1 MVAGIYPHRRYVP
14 PLRGGDLHTSFLEH
28 IEKRKT
34 MSEILNGRSIELAPA
49 IEIPPENTAIVA
61 VPAADWSDTVKD
73 AIEALPQL
81 WTRGLLYLIFIFTCT
96 VLPWAMLSKFDETGA
111 GRGRIETK
119 GSSNRLEAATS
130 GSVTAVRAQEGQSV
144 QKGQILL
151 ELESDAVRAEVQQSK
166 TKLEGQMNR
175 LSQLGIAKN
184 QVTISI
190 ATQQQQNKAQAVE
203 KLAQFEQAQ
212 QSLAEKKSGAP
223 LSDNIRLIQL
233 DRANKILTDSKANLL
248 IQRTEKAA
256 QLIQSRQ
263 KLTAAKTALIINGSK
278 YEWNLREVKR
288 YQGLWEKGGVAE
300 VKLSE
305 VRTIANESE
314 RMNAQ
319 SMAEVELAN
328 TMLKEQESN
337 YNRVLYQLQADIRQA
352 ESKIQEQNREY
363 QQSTAK
369 QKGEIKQA
377 QSRIKEQQGNRDSLL
392 QGGKLAILKSEEQLK
407 DLQSQIL
414 TLNTEISQTKQQIQ
428 ESERQLAQKVI
439 RAPVAGTV
447 LQLPFKQPKSF
458 VQTGQLVAQI
468 APQGAATI
476 LKVQMPSQNSG
487 FLKTGM
493 PVKVK
498 FDAYPFQDY
507 GVVEGKVQMVSPDSK
522 LVDVG
527 NGKIEAFEV
536 DVMLDRNYIKS
547 QGKQIPLNLGQTA
560 TAEVIIRQRQT
571 IDLILDPFKKLQQG
585 GI

>member
-1 MVAGIYPHRRYVP
+1 
-14 PLRGGDLHTSFLEH
+14 
-28 IEKRKT
+28 
-34 MSEILNGRSIELAPA
+34 MSEILNGRSIELAPSPA
-49 IEIPPENTAIVA
+49 IEIPPASTAIVA

-184 QVTISI
+184 QVVISI

-223 LSDNIRLIQL
+223 LSENIRLIQL

-263 KLTAAKTALIINGSK
+263 KLAAAQTALIINGSK

-288 YQGLWEKGGVAE
+288 YQGLWEQGGVAE

-314 RMNAQ
+314 RLNAQ
-319 SMAEVELAN
+319 SMAEVQLAK

-337 YNRVLYQLQADIRQA
+337 YNRVLYQLQADISQA
-352 ESKIQEQNREY
+352 DSKVREQDREY

-407 DLQSQIL
+407 DIQSQIL

-468 APQGAATI
+468 APQGAATV

-522 LVDVG
+522 LVDAG

>member
-1 MVAGIYPHRRYVP
+1 
-14 PLRGGDLHTSFLEH
+14 
-28 IEKRKT
+28 
-34 MSEILNGRSIELAPA
+34 MSEILNGRTIPASRDYTNELSPPGAIELAT
-49 IEIPPENTAIVA
+49 ESLAIVA
-61 VPAADWSDTVKD
+61 VPADDWSDTVKD

-119 GSSNRLEAATS
+119 GSSNRIEAATS
-130 GSVTAVRAQEGQSV
+130 GAVIAVRAQEGESV
-144 QKGQILL
+144 QKGQVLL
-151 ELESDAVRAEVQQSK
+151 ELESDAVRAEVQQAR

-175 LSQLGIAKN
+175 LSQLGIGKN
-184 QVTISI
+184 QVTIAI
-190 ATQQQQNKAQAVE
+190 ATQQQQNKAQAIE

-212 QSLAEKKSGAP
+212 QSLVEKKSGAP
-223 LSDNIRLIQL
+223 LSENIRLIQL
-233 DRANKILTDSKANLL
+233 DRASKILTDSKATLL
-248 IQRTEKAA
+248 IQRTEKSA
-256 QLIQSRQ
+256 QLVQSRQ
-263 KLTAAKTALIINGSK
+263 KLAAAQTALIINGSK
-278 YEWNLREVKR
+278 HEWNLKEVKR
-288 YQGLWEKGGVAE
+288 YQGLWEQGGVAE
-300 VKLSE
+300 VKLAE
-305 VRTIANESE
+305 VRTIAKESE

-319 SMAEVELAN
+319 AMAEVQLAN
-328 TMLKEQESN
+328 TMIKEQESN

-352 ESKIQEQNREY
+352 ESKVQEQDREY
-363 QQSTAK
+363 QQSIAK

-377 QSRIKEQQGNRDSLL
+377 ESRIKEQQGNRDSLL
-392 QGGKLAILKSEEQLK
+392 QAGKLAILKSEEQLK
-407 DLQSQIL
+407 DIQSQIGI
-414 TLNTEISQTKQQIQ
+414 LNTEISQTKQQVQ
-428 ESERQLAQKVI
+428 ELERQLAQKVI
-439 RAPVAGTV
+439 RAPVTGTV

-468 APQGAATI
+468 APQGAATV

-522 LVDVG
+522 LVDAG

>member
-1 MVAGIYPHRRYVP
+1 
-14 PLRGGDLHTSFLEH
+14 
-28 IEKRKT
+28 
-34 MSEILNGRSIELAPA
+34 MSEILNGRMIELSPPAA
-49 IEIPPENTAIVA
+49 IEIPPESLAIVA
-61 VPAADWSDTVKD
+61 VPADDWSNTVKD

-119 GSSNRLEAATS
+119 GSSNRLEAAIS
-130 GSVTAVRAQEGQSV
+130 GSVIAVRAQEGQSV

-184 QVTISI
+184 QVVISI

-203 KLAQFEQAQ
+203 KLAQFEQAE

-233 DRANKILTDSKANLL
+233 DRAGKILTDSKANLL

-256 QLIQSRQ
+256 QLVQSRQ
-263 KLTAAKTALIINGSK
+263 KLAAAQTASIINGSK

-288 YQGLWEKGGVAE
+288 YQGLWEQGGVAE

-319 SMAEVELAN
+319 SMAEVQLAN
-328 TMLKEQESN
+328 TMIKEQESN

-369 QKGEIKQA
+369 QKAEIKQA
-377 QSRIKEQQGNRDSLL
+377 ESRIKEQQGNRDSLL

-428 ESERQLAQKVI
+428 ESERQLAQKII

-468 APQGAATI
+468 APQGAATV

-522 LVDVG
+522 LVDAG

>member
-1 MVAGIYPHRRYVP
+1 MP
-14 PLRGGDLHTSFLEH
+14 
-28 IEKRKT
+28 
-34 MSEILNGRSIELAPA
+34 EILNGRSIELTPSPA
-49 IEIPPENTAIVA
+49 IEIPPESLEIVA
-61 VPAADWSDTVKD
+61 VPADDWSNTVKD

-130 GSVTAVRAQEGQSV
+130 GSVIAVRAQEGQSV
-144 QKGQILL
+144 QKGQVLL

-184 QVTISI
+184 QVAISI

-203 KLAQFEQAQ
+203 KFAQFEQAQ
-212 QSLAEKKSGAP
+212 QNFSDKKSGVP
-223 LSDNIRLIQL
+223 LSENLRLIQL
-233 DRANKILTDSKANLL
+233 DRANKILIDSKATLL

-256 QLIQSRQ
+256 QLRQSRQ
-263 KLTAAKTALIINGSK
+263 KLVAAKTILEIADSK
-278 YEWNLREVKR
+278 YKWSLNEVKR
-288 YQGLWEKGGVAE
+288 YKELLDQGGIAEIKLVDIQGVAKE
-300 VKLSE
+300 M
-305 VRTIANESE
+305 E
-314 RMNAQ
+314 RLHVQAL
-319 SMAEVELAN
+319 AEVELAQ
-328 TMLKEQESN
+328 TGLKEQESN
-337 YNRVLYQLQADIRQA
+337 YSKVLLQLQSDIRQA
-352 ESKIQEQNREY
+352 DSKVQEQNREY
-363 QQSTAK
+363 QQSIAR

-377 QSRIKEQQGNRDSLL
+377 QSRLKEQQGNRDSLI

-468 APQGAATI
+468 APQGAATV

-522 LVDVG
+522 LVDAG

-585 GI
+585 GV

>member
-1 MVAGIYPHRRYVP
+1 MTQA
-14 PLRGGDLHTSFLEH
+14 FNN
-28 IEKRKT
+28 KT
-34 MSEILNGRSIELAPA
+34 IELSSSTA
-49 IEIPPENTAIVA
+49 IEIPSESQEILA
-61 VPAADWSDTVKD
+61 VPADDWSDTVKD

-119 GSSNRLEAATS
+119 GSSNRIEAATS
-130 GSVTAVRAQEGQSV
+130 GSVIAVRAQEGQSV
-144 QKGQILL
+144 QKGQVLL
-151 ELESDAVRAEVQQSK
+151 ELESDAVRAEVQQSR

-212 QSLAEKKSGAP
+212 QSLTEKKSGVP

-233 DRANKILTDSKANLL
+233 DRASKILTDSKANLL

-256 QLIQSRQ
+256 QLVQSRQ
-263 KLTAAKTALIINGSK
+263 KLAAAQTALIINGSK
-278 YEWNLREVKR
+278 YEWNLREVRR
-288 YQGLWEKGGVAE
+288 YQGLWEQGGVAE

-319 SMAEVELAN
+319 SIAEVQLAN
-328 TMLKEQESN
+328 TMIKEQESN

-428 ESERQLAQKVI
+428 ESERQLAQKII

-468 APQGAATI
+468 APQGAATV

-522 LVDVG
+522 LVEAG

-585 GI
+585 GV

>member
-1 MVAGIYPHRRYVP
+1 MPNIFI
-14 PLRGGDLHTSFLEH
+14 DLIT
-28 IEKRKT
+28 IKRKT
-34 MSEILNGRSIELAPA
+34 MSEILNARTIELEQSQLIELAP
-49 IEIPPENTAIVA
+49 TTSSAIVVVGA
-61 VPAADWSDTVKD
+61 DDWSDTVKD
-73 AIEALPQL
+73 AIEALPQI
-81 WTRGLLYLIFIFTCT
+81 WTRGLLYLILGFTCT

-119 GSSNRLEAATS
+119 GAANRLESATS
-130 GSVTAVRAQEGQSV
+130 GSVIAVRVQEGQSV

-151 ELESDAVRAEVQQSK
+151 ELESDAMRAEIQQSR

-175 LSQLGIAKN
+175 LSQLGIGKN
-184 QVTISI
+184 QVTIAI
-190 ATQQQQNKAQAVE
+190 ATQQQQNKAQAIE

-212 QSLAEKKSGAP
+212 QSLVEKKSGVP
-223 LSDNIRLIQL
+223 LSENIRLIQL
-233 DRANKILTDSKANLL
+233 DRASKILTDSKANLL

-256 QLIQSRQ
+256 QLVQSRQ
-263 KLTAAKTALIINGSK
+263 KLAAAQTALIINNSK
-278 YEWNLREVKR
+278 YEWSLKEVKR
-288 YQGLWEKGGVAE
+288 YQSLWEQGGVAE
-300 VKLSE
+300 VKLVE
-305 VRTIANESE
+305 VQTVAKESE

-319 SMAEVELAN
+319 ATADVQLAN

-352 ESKIQEQNREY
+352 DSKVQEQDREY

-369 QKGEIKQA
+369 QKGDIKQA
-377 QSRIKEQQGNRDSLL
+377 ESRIKEQQGNRDSLL
-392 QGGKLAILKSEEQLK
+392 QSGKLAILKSEEQLK
-407 DLQSQIL
+407 DIQSQIG
-414 TLNTEISQTKQQIQ
+414 TLNTEISQTKQQVQ
-428 ESERQLAQKVI
+428 ELERQLAQKVI

-447 LQLPFKQPKSF
+447 LQLPFKQAKSF

-468 APQGAATI
+468 APEGAATI
-476 LKVQMPSQNSG
+476 LKVQMPSQNTG

-507 GVVEGKVQMVSPDSK
+507 GIVEGKVQMVSPDSK
-522 LVDVG
+522 LVDAG

-560 TAEVIIRQRQT
+560 TAEVIVRQRQT

>member
-1 MVAGIYPHRRYVP
+1 MPNIFI
-14 PLRGGDLHTSFLEH
+14 DLIT
-28 IEKRKT
+28 IKRKT
-34 MSEILNGRSIELAPA
+34 MSEILNGRTIELEQSQLIELAP
-49 IEIPPENTAIVA
+49 TTSSAIVVVGA
-61 VPAADWSDTVKD
+61 DDWSDTVKD
-73 AIEALPQL
+73 AIEALPQI
-81 WTRGLLYLIFIFTCT
+81 WTRGLLYLILGFTCT

-119 GSSNRLEAATS
+119 GAANRLESATS
-130 GSVTAVRAQEGQSV
+130 GSVIAVRVQEGQSV

-151 ELESDAVRAEVQQSK
+151 ELESDAMRAEIQQSR

-175 LSQLGIAKN
+175 LSQLGIGKN
-184 QVTISI
+184 QVTIAI
-190 ATQQQQNKAQAVE
+190 ATQQQQNKAQAIE

-212 QSLAEKKSGAP
+212 QSLVEKKSGVP
-223 LSDNIRLIQL
+223 LSENIRLIQL
-233 DRANKILTDSKANLL
+233 DRASKILTDSKANLL

-256 QLIQSRQ
+256 QLVQSRQ
-263 KLTAAKTALIINGSK
+263 KLAAAQTALIINNSK
-278 YEWNLREVKR
+278 YEWSLKEVKR
-288 YQGLWEKGGVAE
+288 YQSLWEQGGVAE
-300 VKLSE
+300 VKLVE
-305 VRTIANESE
+305 VQTVAKESE

-319 SMAEVELAN
+319 ATADVQLAN

-352 ESKIQEQNREY
+352 DSKVQEQDREY

-369 QKGEIKQA
+369 QKGDIKQA
-377 QSRIKEQQGNRDSLL
+377 ESRIKEQQGNRDSLL
-392 QGGKLAILKSEEQLK
+392 QSGKLAILKSEEQLK
-407 DLQSQIL
+407 DIQSQIG
-414 TLNTEISQTKQQIQ
+414 TLNTEISQTKQQVQ
-428 ESERQLAQKVI
+428 ELERQLAQKVI

-447 LQLPFKQPKSF
+447 LQLPFKQAKSF
-458 VQTGQLVAQI
+458 IQTGQLVAQI
-468 APQGAATI
+468 APEGAATI
-476 LKVQMPSQNSG
+476 LKVQMPSQNTG

-507 GVVEGKVQMVSPDSK
+507 GIVEGKVQMVSPDSK
-522 LVDVG
+522 LVDAG

-560 TAEVIIRQRQT
+560 TAEVIVRQRQT

>member
-1 MVAGIYPHRRYVP
+1 
-14 PLRGGDLHTSFLEH
+14 
-28 IEKRKT
+28 
-34 MSEILNGRSIELAPA
+34 MSEILNGRSSLASSGYANELTPSPA
-49 IEIPPENTAIVA
+49 IEIPPESMVTVA

-130 GSVTAVRAQEGQSV
+130 GSVIAVRAQEGQSV

-203 KLAQFEQAQ
+203 KFAQFEQAQ
-212 QSLAEKKSGAP
+212 QNFSDKKSGVP
-223 LSDNIRLIQL
+223 LSENLRLIQL
-233 DRANKILTDSKANLL
+233 DRANKILIDSKATLL

-256 QLIQSRQ
+256 QLRQSRQ
-263 KLTAAKTALIINGSK
+263 KLVAAKTILEIADSK
-278 YEWNLREVKR
+278 YKWSLNEVKR
-288 YQGLWEKGGVAE
+288 YKELLDQGGIAEIKLVDIQGVAKE
-300 VKLSE
+300 M
-305 VRTIANESE
+305 E
-314 RMNAQ
+314 RLHVQAL
-319 SMAEVELAN
+319 AEVELAQ
-328 TMLKEQESN
+328 TGLKEQESN
-337 YNRVLYQLQADIRQA
+337 YSKVLLQLQSDIRQA
-352 ESKIQEQNREY
+352 DSKVQEQNREY
-363 QQSTAK
+363 QQSIAR

-377 QSRIKEQQGNRDSLL
+377 QSRLKEQQGNRDSLI

-428 ESERQLAQKVI
+428 ESERQLAQKII

-493 PVKVK
+493 AVKVK

-522 LVDVG
+522 LVDAG

-536 DVMLDRNYIKS
+536 DVMLDRNHIKS